1 MAAVSQGC
9 GGSYYSRT
17 LELRLSNSFERL
29 TFKVGQANDSES
41 SDQELTVEVLANNEQ
56 VEIRQV
62 PFNQIQEFEIPVSSV
77 NALKIQTY
85 LNPDNPDCQGSVIGV
100 VHDVSVS

>member
-1 MAAVSQGC
+1 MAAVAQGC
-9 GGSYYSRT
+9 DSFYLRA
-17 LELRLSNSFERL
+17 LELRLSNSFESL
-29 TFKVGQANDSES
+29 TFKVGQANNSES

-62 PFNQIQEFEIPVSSV
+62 PFNQIQQFEIPVSSV
-77 NALKIQTY
+77 NALKIQIY
-85 LNPDNPDCQGSVIGV
+85 LNPDNPDCGGSVIGV